1 MAKAKRLIQTGRG
14 FELELPTSYEEMKRE
29 AEATIAKLVAKHP
42 KAKKMWGLLRKDAE
56 VNACWD
62 MANYIAVG
70 CLKYN
75 DHGDVHARI
84 TAANALKMLKL
95 LLDNGVQTNI
105 MEMKAGDEDDVYL
118 VVLTA
123 ALLHD
128 LGNQVHREDH
138 HLHSV
143 YLAIP
148 ILNRLLPELYKDPEV
163 MFEIRGHILHAIY
176 AHPAHVKDLT
186 KEAALVGIADGTDM
200 TKGRG
205 RMAFDSGNVNI
216 HSVSALAIE
225 KVEIKQGTE
234 CPIQILVHMSNSA
247 GIFQLQDNLGEK
259 LVDSPLEDHVEIVA
273 QTSPVSP
280 SHDQRILHKIIIR
293 RGRFEAI

>member
-1 MAKAKRLIQTGRG
+1 MTKPKRLISTGRG
-14 FELELPTSYEEMKRE
+14 FELELPSSYEKMKAE
-29 AEATIAKLVAKHP
+29 AEATITKLVAKHP
-42 KAKKMWGLLRKDAE
+42 KAKKMWSLLRKDAE

-70 CLKYN
+70 CLHYN

-84 TAANALKMLKL
+84 ASANALQMLKL
-95 LLDNGVQTNI
+95 LLDAGVVTNL
-105 MEMKAGDEDDVYL
+105 MEMKAGNEDDAYL
-118 VVLTA
+118 VVMTA

-148 ILNRLLPELYKDPEV
+148 ILNRLLSEIYKDPEV
-163 MFEIRGHILHAIY
+163 MFEIRGHILHAVY

-205 RMAFDSGNVNI
+205 RMAFDSGNINI

-225 KVEIKQGTE
+225 KVEIKAGTE
-234 CPIQILVHMSNSA
+234 RPIQILVSMSNSA
-247 GIFQLQDNLGEK
+247 GIFQLQDNLGHK
-259 LVDSPLEDHVEIVA
+259 LEGSPLEDYVEIVA

-280 SHDQRILHKIIIR
+280 GHDQRILHKIVIR
-293 RGRFEAI
+293 GGRFEAM